1 MSERKQGCTPSTWE
15 YRVSIS
21 SDDFMKFLAAWALVH
36 ESADEGWKSAVVR
49 GREQAPGQMSEGP
62 EAFVDGLS
70 AMISEEKD
78 RLKEALASG
87 DVEAP
92 GTGADLGTRLDE
104 LRFEV
109 NELRGLIESL
119 QASIDAL
126 TRLGSRPE

>member
-1 MSERKQGCTPSTWE
+1 MSIT
-15 YRVSIS
+15 

-49 GREQAPGQMSEGP
+49 GREQAPGRMSEGP

-70 AMISEEKD
+70 AMIAEEKD
-78 RLKEALASG
+78 RLKEALAAG
-87 DVEAP
+87 DAEAP
-92 GTGADLGTRLDE
+92 GMAADIGTQLDE

-109 NELRGLIESL
+109 NELRGLLESL

-126 TRLGSRPE
+126 AGPDSRRE

>member
-49 GREQAPGQMSEGP
+49 GRDQAPGRMSEGP

-70 AMISEEKD
+70 AMIAEEKD

-109 NELRGLIESL
+109 NELRGLIEPL

-126 TRLGSRPE
+126 TRPGSRPE